1 MLRKLLLVGLLTV
14 VKRGSIL
21 QVCVGMWTCLI
32 FLAAQVRSM
41 PFRFDEDNVLKVY
54 PRYSKINSVIG

>member
-41 PFRFDEDNVLKVY
+41 PFRFDEDNVLKV
-54 PRYSKINSVIG
+54 